1 MSRHRHEYDLALRW
15 TGNTGSGTST
25 YRGYTRDHE
34 VAIPGVTTLLA
45 SSDPAFRG
53 DPGRVNPE
61 QLMVAAV
68 AQCHLLT
75 YLHLTVQHGLVV
87 TSYDDRPHG
96 VMVTAPDGSGQFEQ
110 IVLRPRVV
118 IVSADPGDAD
128 RAAALHADVGDFCFI
143 ARSVNFPIHHLPV
156 VTLEPPG

>member
-15 TGNTGSGTST
+15 TGNTGSGTGT
-25 YRGYTRDHE
+25 YGGYARDHE
-34 VAIPGVTTLLA
+34 VTVPGVTTLFG

-53 DPGRVNPE
+53 DPTRVNPE
-61 QLMVAAV
+61 QLLVAAV

-75 YLHLTVQHGLVV
+75 YLHLAVRHGLVV

-110 IVLRPRVV
+110 IVLRPRVT
-118 IVSADPGDAD
+118 IASNDSGDAD
-128 RAAALHADVGDFCFI
+128 RAARLHAEVGDFCFI
-143 ARSVNFPIHHLPV
+143 ARSVNFPIHHQPV
-156 VTLEPPG
+156 VSLAPPG